1 MDSWG
6 TSRARYAY
14 TEDMWLVRFLRS
26 IVQVLADHFT
36 FVFDAVKRRE
46 MSKKYRLPDPWGRQ
60 RHTSDVDAA
69 LSLLPDARYGTCLD
83 VGTGLGHYAE
93 RIGPVCEQVIAID
106 VCPAAIARA
115 RARLHAIPNLD
126 FQTRN
131 IRRFTGASE
140 PFDLIILGDVLYYL
154 GDREFPNEFD
164 HIVGKIVSFLSPGG
178 RILMSH
184 YVSSDRPEREV
195 SAYTA
200 AFERRGLTIERS
212 RRFNDGEND
221 WTQAVLRK

>member
-1 MDSWG
+1 
-6 TSRARYAY
+6 
-14 TEDMWLVRFLRS
+14 MWLGRLLKS
-26 IVQVLADHFT
+26 SVQVLADHFT
-36 FVFDAVKRRE
+36 CFFDALKRRE
-46 MSKKYRLPDPWGRQ
+46 MSNKYRQPDPWGRQ
-60 RHTSDVDAA
+60 RRMSDVDAA
-69 LSLLPDARYGTCLD
+69 VSLLPDVRYGTCLD

-93 RIGPVCEQVIAID
+93 RVGPVCEQVIAID
-106 VCPAAIARA
+106 VCPTAIARA
-115 RARLHAIPNLD
+115 RARLHAIPNLV

-131 IRRFTGASE
+131 IRRFTGASG

-154 GDREFPNEFD
+154 GDREFPNKFD
-164 HIVGKIVSFLSPGG
+164 HIVGNIVSFLRPGG

-184 YVSSDRPEREV
+184 HVSSDRSEREV

-212 RRFNDGEND
+212 RGFNDGENH